1 MSQEYAQHVLK
12 VAVAQICRTIGW
24 HSTHASTMDLLID
37 VTQHFLR
44 EISRTMHRYCE
55 LYNRTEANLDDLA
68 LAYKEI
74 GINLDE
80 LMEYVQFVDP
90 IPLPLEVPR
99 FPLPKESNLNFLKPG
114 SREVL
119 TRPVHIP
126 EYMPPLMLEAEE
138 DGSTE
143 RSENESEKR
152 SFLNNAALAIAATVA
167 ATMSSEARALTD
179 RGEDES
185 GMSSDAKG
193 GPETTGVEEVPSTG
207 EGVDDGSGLPHVVI
221 NEEVEIPMQTIE
233 LKEPSASGGDEE
245 SAASVSKRPE
255 IAVVKDKPTQPDE
268 TSTPVGTKPV
278 LTAEEGRP
286 TREISSVIMTT
297 SGFISPAREGKLPE
311 SRIPIIPEERPIQQ
325 PSPVVPTVSPT
336 LTTASHLP
344 TGTALPSV
352 PASVPSLAGAGPVS
366 SVALLAS
373 AAGGYFPKP
382 TTSDGIAGGIA
393 GLPAAVGAT
402 GTATSGVPSDTT
414 SPLVPPMKPPGGEKP
429 IKKVKKKPTDREK
442 KKTNTS
448 KKPDKQH
455 APGEKGTATMA
466 KLSVPLDVPFGAMI
480 TKEQTDFTT
489 PLPPVP
495 DALATGRLPEN
506 LAGLSNPFVK
516 NGNLGMEANE
526 ATKPI
531 DSSLQP
537 GGVGLNVPPNLSTG
551 KPSKPAKV
559 KNPKEKP
566 VKKRKSATPKPR
578 PVPAPGEM
586 VIDDPALL
594 NRPPLPLQNFLP
606 FPKLPKPKKAPKA
619 SKKAAAQRMQFDAEQ
634 PPPLIPGPL
643 GLGSASFSGPIKSS
657 ISMSDS
663 GYYGLSPSSSTGGI
677 GPSTTAG
684 ILVPLKK
691 PPLMGPFKQED
702 ASESQQPFIDQ
713 ATQLNMLQKMHPSLE
728 ITASP
733 SFSSSQE
740 DVEKPLTPGRMLFE
754 GGRGMKPDTT
764 TSERDVIVIDDDKSP
779 PHVSAVSSTMMTPPT
794 TKKQRK
800 QLAHSNVN
808 TPPGMGFQGV
818 TVPYAAGPDG
828 EFRPDETSHYSPL
841 SYGIPKTPDIRLQS
855 SSASSTTSTWL
866 PATPKKAAVTGN
878 LFSEL
883 ASKTPDEAARLTL
896 PGGTGAGGAGASG
909 EGGKKPKRPKQK
921 PKPDSKAMAKLAE
934 ANKKLDEAVAAVQ
947 KFGNPIPGSG
957 HPNPF
962 SLYPGSLNP
971 FAPDASMYS
980 KYLNQSLQTVP
991 GLRNP
996 MPFGMFPLPSGP
1008 GLIPD
1013 NPLFPRLPPTYPGQ
1027 PRGPGGFQLPP
1038 NPFGLPGINPM
1049 NLLRMPGLANRMP
1062 GGPGGSQRDF
1072 LDEPLDPETKLA
1084 QTPLDLQKSTCNV
1097 APLVPPSLF
1106 QSATEGM
1113 ALGSTNDLLNL
1124 SVSKS
1129 TTTASPSKDTVTT
1142 TQTTSTSKK
1151 EPPVAA
1157 SVAASGAG
1165 VGGSIFSTTGVT
1177 STVKDSYKED
1187 QVVILPAASVL
1198 PGASPPQRSSML
1210 VVDVE
1215 DSDDGSQSTVG
1226 GKSKD
1231 GKRKQ
1236 KEHKKDRKL
1245 KDGKIKKKK
1254 DKKDKSKSKD
1264 REREQQ
1270 LKELTAGT
1278 ATSPGVMTMGMIG
1291 AEEALMEQLRK
1302 ERKEKKEKRKEKIK
1316 KEKRKEKE
1324 RGMVATGSGAGV
1336 GQISSSSVGST
1347 GAGQPSGDIV
1357 PKLMLKIGGS
1367 NATQSPRSETPD
1379 QQLFGASAAAAMSD
1393 PKRDVSPEL
1402 ARISALV
1409 TRPPKL
1415 KAVGSGSAAGS
1426 SKSKKDEAGKNVPP
1440 MGSPLSG
1447 LAGTEPSKPHH
1458 GLDGDDTFG
1467 AGKQSGKANLPAT
1480 SAVSSSTSGYAQYTN
1495 YATTDDSPTGAG
1507 SSTSRG
1513 SKVARLADSAADSTV
1528 KPFAGGESS
1537 KKATKESSKGSKSV
1551 HHHHHHHASQV
1562 DTYTTTPAH
1571 MTDVDGNTV
1580 WICPACGRVD
1590 DGTPMIGCDGCDAWY
1605 HWVCVGIQV
1614 PPEDNEDW
1622 YCRVC
1627 IAKKQDSH
1635 ADEKQRKRKKKDKKT
1650 SKD

>member
-1 MSQEYAQHVLK
+1 
-12 VAVAQICRTIGW
+12 
-24 HSTHASTMDLLID
+24 MDLLID

-44 EISRTMHRYCE
+44 EISRIMHRYCE

-90 IPLPLEVPR
+90 IPLTLEVPR

-119 TRPVHIP
+119 MRPVHIP

-138 DGSTE
+138 DATTD
-143 RSENESEKR
+143 RAENDGEKR
-152 SFLNNAALAIAATVA
+152 MAYGDAKNLLNNAALAIAATVA

-179 RGEDES
+179 GGSGS
-185 GMSSDAKG
+185 GMSSDGKEV
-193 GPETTGVEEVPSTG
+193 PLVMGVEEVSSTA
-207 EGVDDGSGLPHVVI
+207 EGVEDGSSLPHVVI

-233 LKEPSASGGDEE
+233 AKEPSTVGGDEE
-245 SAASVSKRPE
+245 SANANKRPDSV
-255 IAVVKDKPTQPDE
+255 IVKDKPTQADDA
-268 TSTPVGTKPV
+268 PVQVGPKPV

-325 PSPVVPTVSPT
+325 PSPVIPTAPPA
-336 LTTASHLP
+336 LTTQSHLP
-344 TGTALPSV
+344 INTTLPSGS
-352 PASVPSLAGAGPVS
+352 SVPVGVPTLAGSGPVS
-366 SVALLAS
+366 SAALLAS
-373 AAGGYFPKP
+373 AAGSYFPKP
-382 TTSDGIAGGIA
+382 CPTDAIAGGVV
-393 GLPAAVGAT
+393 GVPPPGGAT
-402 GTATSGVPSDTT
+402 GSVAVGGSLPSDTS
-414 SPLVPPMKPPGGEKP
+414 SPLVPPMKPSGGEKP
-429 IKKVKKKPTDREK
+429 PKKVKKKPADRDK
-442 KKTNTS
+442 KKANTS

-455 APGEKGTATMA
+455 AAGEKGIAAMG
-466 KLSVPLDVPFGAMI
+466 KQSLPLDVPFGIAVA
-480 TKEQTDFTT
+480 KERTDFTT
-489 PLPPVP
+489 PLLPPPPPPP
-495 DALATGRLPEN
+495 DALAVGRVPDSLV
-506 LAGLSNPFVK
+506 GLSNPFVK
-516 NGNLGMEANE
+516 NVPLRSDADEAAKAMEN
-526 ATKPI
+526 
-531 DSSLQP
+531 SVP
-537 GGVGLNVPPNLSTG
+537 GGFGLVVPPNLTTG
-551 KPSKPAKV
+551 KPTKPAKV
-559 KNPKEKP
+559 KTPKEKT
-566 VKKRKSATPKPR
+566 VKKRKSATPKAG
-578 PVPAPGEM
+578 PVPVPGETLM
-586 VIDDPALL
+586 DDPSLL
-594 NRPPLPLQNFLP
+594 NRPPLPMQNFLP
-606 FPKLPKPKKAPKA
+606 FPTTPKAKKTPKA
-619 SKKAAAQRMQFDAEQ
+619 SKKAAAQRGQFDAEL

-643 GLGSASFSGPIKSS
+643 GLGTPSFGGPMKPGVCNPTP
-657 ISMSDS
+657 D
-663 GYYGLSPSSSTGGI
+663 GLFGMLPNSTSGI
-677 GPSTTAG
+677 GSSTTAA
-684 ILVPLKK
+684 LSLPLKK
-691 PPLMGPFKQED
+691 PPLMGSFKQE
-702 ASESQQPFIDQ
+702 ESHEPHQQFIDQ
-713 ATQLNMLQKMHPSLE
+713 AAQLNMLQKMHPSLE

-733 SFSSSQE
+733 SFSTQ
-740 DVEKPLTPGRMLFE
+740 DDHEKPLTPGRMIFE
-754 GGRGMKPDTT
+754 GSRGMKPDTT
-764 TSERDVIVIDDDKSP
+764 TSDRDVIVIDDDKSP
-779 PHVSAVSSTMMTPPT
+779 PHVSAVSSTMTTPPT

-800 QLAHSNVN
+800 QAAHTN
-808 TPPGMGFQGV
+808 TNPPPGMGLHGLPP
-818 TVPYAAGPDG
+818 PYAIGPDG
-828 EFRPDETSHYSPL
+828 EFRPDDSSHFSPV
-841 SYGIPKTPDIRLQS
+841 SSNVPKTPDIRLQHS
-855 SSASSTTSTWL
+855 STSSTASSWL
-866 PATPKKAAVTGN
+866 NESPRLAATPKKAIVTGN
-878 LFSEL
+878 LFSDL
-883 ASKTPDEAARLTL
+883 ASKTPDDAARLTL
-896 PGGTGAGGAGASG
+896 AGAAAVAAAS

-921 PKPDSKAMAKLAE
+921 PKADAKAVAKLAE
-934 ANKKLDEAVAAVQ
+934 ANKKLDEAVAAGQ
-947 KFGNPIPGSG
+947 KFGNIPGGG
-957 HPNPF
+957 HQNPF

-971 FAPDASMYS
+971 FAPDASVYS
-980 KYLNQSLQTVP
+980 KYLNQSLQTVA

-996 MPFGMFPLPSGP
+996 IPFGMFPLPSGP

-1027 PRGPGGFQLPP
+1027 PRGPGGFQLPT

-1049 NLLRMPGLANRMP
+1049 NLLRMPTLANRMP

-1113 ALGSTNDLLNL
+1113 ALGGSNELLNL

-1129 TTTASPSKDTVTT
+1129 TTSVSPSKDTVTT
-1142 TQTTSTSKK
+1142 TQTTASTKK
-1151 EPPVAA
+1151 ETPVAT
-1157 SVAASGAG
+1157 SVSAGG
-1165 VGGSIFSTTGVT
+1165 VGGSIFSATSVT
-1177 STVKDSYKED
+1177 PTVKESYKED

-1302 ERKEKKEKRKEKIK
+1302 ERKEKKEKRKEKVK

-1324 RGMVATGSGAGV
+1324 RSMVAIGSGSGGV
-1336 GQISSSSVGST
+1336 GQTSSSSVGST
-1347 GAGQPSGDIV
+1347 GAGVAQPTGDIV

-1379 QQLFGASAAAAMSD
+1379 QQLFGASAVAATAASSKSD

-1415 KAVGSGSAAGS
+1415 KVVGGGSTVGG
-1426 SKSKKDEAGKNVPP
+1426 SKSKKDEASKHVPP
-1440 MGSPLSG
+1440 MGSPLLG
-1447 LAGTEPSKPHH
+1447 IAGTDPSKPPLV
-1458 GLDGDDTFG
+1458 LDSDDPFN
-1467 AGKQSGKANLPAT
+1467 ALKQSVKANHHAT
-1480 SAVSSSTSGYAQYTN
+1480 STVSSSTSALLVNYT
-1495 YATTDDSPTGAG
+1495 TTDDISAGSVAG
-1507 SSTSRG
+1507 SSASRG
-1513 SKVARLADSAADSTV
+1513 SKVSRLADNIAADSTV
-1528 KPFAGGESS
+1528 KPFASGETS
-1537 KKATKESSKGSKSV
+1537 KKAMKDSSKGSKSV
-1551 HHHHHHHASQV
+1551 HHQHHHASQV

-1614 PPEDNEDW
+1614 PPDDNEDW

-1627 IAKKQDSH
+1627 IAKKQDSQ

-1650 SKD
+1650 AKD